1 MAGLILSP
9 RHVRGI
15 EERPYSLVEAE
26 ALHSDSK
33 CRIGRKAADYIDD
46 MDILIIDSGSTTEY
60 LAETLPQDRNLTVM
74 GFSLNIIGYTAKMER
89 VESVMP
95 GGLFHQNTLMFES
108 REGLALIKRYR
119 ATKAFISAAGVSLD
133 LGVTCQNA
141 YERETKMAAIESSAR
156 RILLADSSKFGIIRS
171 EYFADIEQFD
181 MIITDVGLDK
191 VTYHTLEERCIEV
204 VLV

>member
-1 MAGLILSP
+1 MYQFLIIAYLFTSPGHLEAAAG
-9 RHVRGI
+9 
-15 EERPYSLVEAE
+15 
-26 ALHSDSK
+26 
-33 CRIGRKAADYIDD
+33 GRRAADYIDD

-60 LAETLPQDRNLTVM
+60 LAENLPQNRSLTVM
-74 GFSLNIIGYTAKMER
+74 GFSLNIIGRTAKMER
-89 VESVMP
+89 VESVIT

-108 REGLALIKRYR
+108 REGLALIQRYR

-133 LGVTCQNA
+133 LGVTCRNA

-156 RILLADSSKFGIIRS
+156 RILLADSSKFGVIRS

-181 MIITDVGLDK
+181 MIITDAGLDEAVYAK
-191 VTYHTLEERCIEV
+191 LEEHCIEV